1 MDTVNEIECRDCDGN
16 GERLL
21 NWTFQNRR
29 HRTVEQCPACNGH
42 GWRAP
47 TDDESAEIAE
57 NAFSDMCEG
66 EPPLS
71 FAEKSAAQAK
81 REAQWGVR

>member
-1 MDTVNEIECRDCDGN
+1 MDDEIECRDCNGN
-16 GERLL
+16 GEKLI

-29 HRTVEQCPACNGH
+29 HRTVEQCPKCNGH

-47 TDDESAEIAE
+47 TQDELDDMA
-57 NAFSDMCEG
+57 SDAYDRQFEG

-71 FAEKSAAQAK
+71 ASERDEVQRK
-81 REAQWGVR
+81 REKQWGAT